1 MIELRTNT
9 DFLDRLA
16 AEETQAGRDGNGTD
30 IKAAALDHRNLQEYA
45 ERLESNIQKM
55 SGEIQS
61 IRTQRDEAAAALLAI
76 FRPELERMIVDFVDA
91 AVGQCRP
98 LEDLRERVERLE
110 DDDDKAND
118 IREEVRDMIRDGEL
132 VVELKNAN
140 SW

>member
-76 FRPELERMIVDFVDA
+76 FRPELERMIDA
-91 AVGQCRP
+91 AVEQCRP
-98 LEDLRERVERLE
+98 IDDLRDRVERLE
-110 DDDDKAND
+110 DADDKADD
-118 IREEVRDMIRDGEL
+118 IRREVREMIADGDII
-132 VVELKNAN
+132 V
-140 SW
+140 SIDHS